1 MESHRK
7 EKRRRAEEKQNEER
21 ATRRGRGG
29 LQTAG
34 KALLRGLRLA
44 RALLYRPVSRLRGE
58 TPFILHVPTLNN

>member
-29 LQTAG
+29 
-34 KALLRGLRLA
+34 
-44 RALLYRPVSRLRGE
+44 RGE
-58 TPFILHVPTLNN
+58 WQGDCRLQAKLC